1 MTNDQPHLSTVTT
14 APASTATGTS
24 ADTDLSIERIAAASD
39 AIDPVFLNSPQYVD
53 EHLSA
58 RLGRDVLVKVE
69 TLNPLR
75 SFKGRG
81 ADTLMRTMPAGA
93 VVVCASG
100 GGNFGQ
106 AIGYAARRRGLPAHV
121 FVPPSMSAVK
131 LRRMETFGARLHVVD
146 DDLHAA
152 AEAFAAEDE
161 GRILVTDGD
170 HSAIAEGAGT
180 IGVELL
186 RASTSFDTM
195 VLPVGDGSLITGV
208 ARWLKAHSPKIHV
221 IGVGAADAPAM
232 MHSWRSGEVVTAVP
246 RSTFAA
252 GISITRPHP
261 QAVRRCRAL
270 VDDILLV
277 SRDDLVH
284 AMHIVRETLGVLA
297 EPAGVAGIAAL
308 ARHNLPGGIAATVIT
323 GANADPDHL
332 VT

>member
-1 MTNDQPHLSTVTT
+1 MTNPTPQPISAL
-14 APASTATGTS
+14 ATFTG
-24 ADTDLSIERIAAASD
+24 ADTDTDTGLSLERIAEATD

-58 RLGRDVLVKVE
+58 ILGRDVLVKVE

-81 ADTLMRTMPAGA
+81 ADTLMHTMPPGA

-106 AIGYAARRRGLPAHV
+106 AIGYAARRRGLQAHV
-121 FVPPSMSAVK
+121 FVPPSMSAIK
-131 LRRMETFGARLHVVD
+131 LNRMEGFGARLHVVD

-152 AEAFAAEDE
+152 SATFAAEGDS
-161 GRILVTDGD
+161 RILITDGNQP
-170 HSAIAEGAGT
+170 AIAEGAGT

-186 RASTSFDTM
+186 QAATRFDT
-195 VLPVGDGSLITGV
+195 VALPVGDGALITGV
-208 ARWLKAHSPKIHV
+208 ARWLKAHAPQIRV

-232 MHSWRSGEVVTAVP
+232 MRSWRTGDVVTTAP

-261 QAVRRCRAL
+261 EAVRRCRAL
-270 VDDILLV
+270 VDDMLLV
-277 SRDDLVH
+277 DRDDLVH

-308 ARHNLPGGIAATVIT
+308 ARHDVPGGTAATVIT

-332 VT
+332 AA